1 MRLPRCCSAPTS
13 ATPPNDVTGERLT
26 ASVEA
31 ASLVRRMA
39 AQGDFAAI
47 LHKGDP
53 ERGSLFVVVRS
64 RGQYYA
70 SLERTLGMDGSY
82 RWAAAGPAEGETEA
96 ELAEFL
102 KKRVGFD
109 RDLWLIELDIAHPE
123 RFVAE
128 TTQND

>member
-1 MRLPRCCSAPTS
+1 MAGARLS
-13 ATPPNDVTGERLT
+13 

-31 ASLVRRMA
+31 NALVRRMA
-39 AQGDFAAI
+39 AGGDFAAV

-64 RGQYYA
+64 RGRYIA
-70 SLERTLGMDGSY
+70 SLERSLGMNGEY
-82 RWAAAGPAEGETEA
+82 RWSKAGPGESESDE

-102 KKRVGFD
+102 KKMVNFD
-109 RDLWLIELDIAHPE
+109 PDIWLIELDIAQPE

-128 TTQND
+128 TTQAG